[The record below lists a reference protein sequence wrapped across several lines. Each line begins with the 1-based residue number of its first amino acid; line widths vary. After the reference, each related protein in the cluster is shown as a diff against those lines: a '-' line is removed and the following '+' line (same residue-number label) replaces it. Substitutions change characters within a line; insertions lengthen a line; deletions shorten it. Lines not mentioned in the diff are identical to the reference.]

1 MVRDARRT
9 ARRAAAVDARGAGRA
24 GAAAAAPRLCVRW
37 DDAPR
42 RWTVLRASSSSTTPG
57 EPSTSVTPLLGE
69 EDGALGTGGEGR
81 ANGRAEAH
89 TNGAPPPS
97 PAPSAPAAE
106 DTLIRSLISVSV
118 IVVAAA
124 CLVYSRAGAG
134 HAVLGSLLKGSWASF
149 ALIFLSEIGDKTFF
163 IAALLS
169 LTGSK
174 LAVFSGSL
182 VALAGMSAISVAIG
196 SAIMAMPSILSNE
209 AARRAGEVVSAV
221 ILVMFGMKN
230 LSRYVNAGS
239 VFQLLRGRAAPG
251 GAEAA
256 APSQI
261 DEEMEDARKVVMEA
275 SGEEEA
281 LCYAEVDAGAGAA
294 AEDACVARGEPGDAL
309 KQLGKAAS
317 LVFLAEWGDRSMLAT
332 VALSTSHAP
341 LGVFFGATAGHA
353 AATGLAVVG
362 GALIGRYINER
373 VITVTSGVLFIVFG
387 VTTALGIF

>member
-1 MVRDARRT
+1 M
-9 ARRAAAVDARGAGRA
+9 
-24 GAAAAAPRLCVRW
+24 
-37 DDAPR
+37 
-42 RWTVLRASSSSTTPG
+42 
-57 EPSTSVTPLLGE
+57 TPLLGE
-69 EDGALGTGGEGR
+69 EDGALGTGGEGQ
-81 ANGRAEAH
+81 ANGHAEAR

-97 PAPSAPAAE
+97 PAPAAE

-118 IVVAAA
+118 VVVAAA

-221 ILVMFGMKN
+221 ILVMFGAKN

-239 VFQLLRGRAAPG
+239 VLQLLRGRAAPG

-256 APSQI
+256 APSQV

-294 AEDACVARGEPGDAL
+294 AEDACVVRGEPGDAL

-362 GALIGRYINER
+362 GALIGRHINER